1 MYSDVNLFSAWID
14 METVGAE
21 LAQTWSLSG
30 LLFQECFLMTA
41 THLIPQI
48 ASLVYNA
55 STCLIRF
62 LYVRSSLQV
71 NIQEVYRRNQ
81 FTLMFILIGE
91 GINVFNLV
99 SALYYRKIKIL
110 TEHSHQ

>member
-1 MYSDVNLFSAWID
+1 
-14 METVGAE
+14 
-21 LAQTWSLSG
+21 
-30 LLFQECFLMTA
+30 MTA
-41 THLIPQI
+41 MHLIPQI
-48 ASLVYNA
+48 QSLVYNA

-99 SALYYRKIKIL
+99 SALYYRKIF
-110 TEHSHQ
+110 TEWCTLIGQGRRDTVLSLVPLVYTR